1 MPLNELASSSRCA
14 GLNSVL
20 RKVSRGEAEKVFLA
34 ADADEKLKAAVLNA
48 TKEKNVPV
56 ETAGDSKQL
65 GRACALTRKTA
76 VAAILKK

>member
-1 MPLNELASSSRCA
+1 MPLNELASSPRCA

-20 RKVSRGEAEKVFLA
+20 RKIGREEAMKVFLA
-34 ADADEKLKAAVLNA
+34 KDADEKLAAKVRAASQERNI
-48 TKEKNVPV
+48 PV
-56 ETAGDSKQL
+56 ESEEDSQQL